1 MQEHYDNPGTGA
13 ADESTLDELFGT
25 LWAIS
30 VITRRMAGQINAMRQ
45 KKGEPKH
52 EQNVGTVHRR
62 RRAAQ
67 MW

>member
-1 MQEHYDNPGTGA
+1 MQAHYVNPGTSA
-13 ADESTLDELFGT
+13 AAESMLDELFGT

-30 VITRRMAGQINAMRQ
+30 VITRRMAGQINALRQ

-52 EQNVGTVHRR
+52 EQNVRTVSRR
-62 RRAAQ
+62 YGASQ

>member
-1 MQEHYDNPGTGA
+1 MQAQYDNPGTSA
-13 ADESTLDELFGT
+13 AAESTLDELFGT

-30 VITRRMAGQINAMRQ
+30 VITRRMAGQINALRQ

-52 EQNVGTVHRR
+52 EQNVRTVNRR
-62 RRAAQ
+62 HGASQ

>member
-1 MQEHYDNPGTGA
+1 MQAHYDNPGTSTA
-13 ADESTLDELFGT
+13 TESTLDDLFGT

-30 VITRRMAGQINAMRQ
+30 VITRRMAGQINALRQ

-52 EQNVGTVHRR
+52 EQNVRTVNRRYGTS
-62 RRAAQ
+62 Q

>member
-1 MQEHYDNPGTGA
+1 MQTQDDRSRSGMT
-13 ADESTLDELFGT
+13 DENTLDELFGT

-52 EQNVGTVHRR
+52 EQNVGTVHRS
-62 RRAAQ
+62 RRASQ

>member
-1 MQEHYDNPGTGA
+1 MQTHYDNPGTGA
-13 ADESTLDELFGT
+13 AAESTLDELFGT

-52 EQNVGTVHRR
+52 EQNVGTVNRR
-62 RRAAQ
+62 RRVAQ

>member
-1 MQEHYDNPGTGA
+1 MQAHYDNPGTSA
-13 ADESTLDELFGT
+13 AAESMLDELFGT

-30 VITRRMAGQINAMRQ
+30 VITRRMAGQINALRQ

-52 EQNVGTVHRR
+52 EQNVRTVSRR
-62 RRAAQ
+62 YGASQ